1 MNGRKFVKMI
11 SIIVPIYNTEKYLR
25 ECLNSLL
32 AQTYTDIEIILVDD
46 GSEDNSLLI
55 CQNYARIDKRVKVYH
70 RENSG
75 VSDTRNFGIKQA
87 KGEYI
92 SFCDSDDKVVPELY
106 QILYDTM
113 IKFDVDR
120 VVSGYAY
127 MYSGGKTLLCKPR
140 IPDGKYK
147 ANYILRKMIDDGTLS
162 GFLFSGV
169 NNSLYKKSIIFDNKL
184 LFDSRIKYNE
194 DSLFSLQYMLHS
206 RSIYSLQNKP
216 TYFYRQHKDSS
227 TKKRTVGDKYELLR
241 QVLWN
246 MQLDRIDIN
255 FKLQMKRRT
264 VTEALWQIL
273 DISEKENGI
282 IAIRDIRKILHVVEL
297 RKSITV
303 INIKDLNI
311 YKKFYYIL
319 MKYKMA
325 SMLYFFSSK
334 LLPILSKYI
343 SR

>member
-1 MNGRKFVKMI
+1 MKGRKFVKMI

-25 ECLNSLL
+25 ECLDSLL
-32 AQTYTDIEIILVDD
+32 AQTYTNIEIILVDD
-46 GSEDNSLLI
+46 GSEDNSLLV
-55 CQNYARIDKRVKVYH
+55 CQDYARIDKRVRVYH
-70 RENSG
+70 KENRG
-75 VSDTRNFGIKQA
+75 VSDARNFGIKQA

-106 QILYDTM
+106 QTLYDIM

-120 VVSGYAY
+120 VVGGYAY
-127 MYSGGKTLLCKPR
+127 MYSSGRTLSCKPR

-147 ANYILRKMIDDGTLS
+147 ANYILGKMIDDGTLS

-169 NNSLYKKSIIFDNKL
+169 NNSLYKKSIILNNKL

-206 RSIYSLQNKP
+206 QSIYSFQKEH
-216 TYFYRQHKDSS
+216 TYFYRQHEESS
-227 TKKRTVGDKYELLR
+227 TKKRTVGDKYKLLR
-241 QVLWN
+241 QILWN

-282 IAIRDIRKILHVVEL
+282 IAIQDIRKILLDVEL
-297 RKSITV
+297 HKAITV

-319 MKYKMA
+319 MKNKMA
-325 SMLYFFSSK
+325 CILYLSSSK